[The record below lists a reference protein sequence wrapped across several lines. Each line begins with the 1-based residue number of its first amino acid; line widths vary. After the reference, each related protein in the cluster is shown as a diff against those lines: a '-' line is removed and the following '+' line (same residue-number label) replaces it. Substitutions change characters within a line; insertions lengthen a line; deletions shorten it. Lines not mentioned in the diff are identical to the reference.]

1 MKKALKKIF
10 AVSSSLLLLH
20 GFVPTYSVS
29 AQENNYNI
37 ATVRWSDWGTD
48 FLNGFVTDS
57 MDEFGI
63 SVDWDVY
70 VNADWSEQKAVI
82 MASGDLPD
90 AFLGSNAL
98 TDSEIMQNYM
108 LFLPLEDL
116 IAEHMPNL
124 TAAMEEEP
132 LLKAVATASDGHIYG
147 LPTKLPMRPVI
158 GNQLF
163 INQTWLDNL
172 GLEMPQTYDEF
183 IEVLRAFRDEDANG
197 NGDATDEIPFGG
209 GNFDAIFAFILPF
222 NVRHGYEYDMTLM
235 DGEPVYLRTSEQY
248 KEGIRAMHEAYAEGL
263 IDTEIFTQD
272 TSMAEAKRQDTSAA
286 RVGVSVGWTPDALFG
301 QNSDQYVALPALEGP
316 DGNRYV
322 ISDPDHLNYNRN
334 EFLILNTTENPE
346 LLLQW
351 LDTWYTEDA
360 SIQNFYGSFGI
371 GTEKND
377 DDTYTVLPPVGGE
390 TADISA
396 WVNSLRDFGPKFIH
410 DGFNDRVTIDATE
423 GDGLK
428 LELDKDL
435 AQYALPAFPRVSYT
449 TEETARLTTLYTDI
463 SSYAAQMGTKWVVEG
478 GVDEEW
484 DAYINQLN
492 QMGLEEFNTIMNDA
506 YTRYN
511 DSIAE

>member
-1 MKKALKKIF
+1 
-10 AVSSSLLLLH
+10 
-20 GFVPTYSVS
+20 
-29 AQENNYNI
+29 
-37 ATVRWSDWGTD
+37 
-48 FLNGFVTDS
+48 
-57 MDEFGI
+57 
-63 SVDWDVY
+63 
-70 VNADWSEQKAVI
+70 
-82 MASGDLPD
+82 
-90 AFLGSNAL
+90 
-98 TDSEIMQNYM
+98 
-108 LFLPLEDL
+108 
-116 IAEHMPNL
+116 
-124 TAAMEEEP
+124 
-132 LLKAVATASDGHIYG
+132 
-147 LPTKLPMRPVI
+147 
-158 GNQLF
+158 
-163 INQTWLDNL
+163 
-172 GLEMPQTYDEF
+172 
-183 IEVLRAFRDEDANG
+183 
-197 NGDATDEIPFGG
+197 
-209 GNFDAIFAFILPF
+209 
-222 NVRHGYEYDMTLM
+222 MTLM

-248 KEGIRAMHEAYAEGL
+248 KEAIRAMHEAYAEGL
-263 IDTEIFTQD
+263 IDPEIFTQD

-371 GTEKND
+371 GTEKKD
-377 DDTYTVLPPVGGE
+377 DGTYKVLPPVGGE

-410 DGFNDRVTIDATE
+410 DGFNDRVEIDTTE

-435 AQYALPAFPRVSYT
+435 AQYALPAFPRVSYS
-449 TEETARLTTLYTDI
+449 TEETSRLTTLYTDI

-484 DAYINQLN
+484 DTYVNQLN

-511 DSIAE
+511 ESIN